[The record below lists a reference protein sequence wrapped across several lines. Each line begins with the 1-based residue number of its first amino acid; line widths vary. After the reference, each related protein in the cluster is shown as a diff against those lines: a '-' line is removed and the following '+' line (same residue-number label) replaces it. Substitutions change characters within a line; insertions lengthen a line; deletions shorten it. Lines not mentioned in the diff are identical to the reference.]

1 MTLRRPSFC
10 EMQQPRRNDPPWR
23 RWYKLARWQELRL
36 QIFERD
42 GFTCQRKGC
51 GVLVGD
57 TAQLV
62 CDHVKP
68 HRGSPLLFWD
78 QANLQTLCKP
88 CHDAI
93 KQREEQDTLHQ
104 RGVWN

>member
-1 MTLRRPSFC
+1 MGP
-10 EMQQPRRNDPPWR
+10 QARRNEPPWR
-23 RWYKLARWQELRL
+23 RWYKLVRWQALRL

-42 GFTCQRKGC
+42 GFTCQRKDC
-51 GVLVGD
+51 GALVGD
-57 TAQLV
+57 MSQLV

-78 QANLQTLCKP
+78 PANLQTLCKP
-88 CHDAI
+88 CHDKA
-93 KQREEQDTLHQ
+93 KQREEQASVHQ